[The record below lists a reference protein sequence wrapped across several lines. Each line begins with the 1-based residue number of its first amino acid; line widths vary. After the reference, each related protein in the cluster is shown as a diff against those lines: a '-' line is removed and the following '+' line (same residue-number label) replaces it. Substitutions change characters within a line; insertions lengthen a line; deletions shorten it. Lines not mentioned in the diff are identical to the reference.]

1 MRDHVCVT
9 PARVVVPTR
18 EPRITAI
25 VLTHRREHELART
38 LARLARLPERPA
50 IIVVDNASND
60 GTAAMV
66 RRRFPCATLVRAP
79 RNLGAAGAHAVH
91 RVLQRRHMVGVRL
104 AHARRAALRPPSA
117 HRRADRAR
125 ARRRRAPRRSGLR
138 GWRRT
143 LAGLPWTLRERRPI
157 PMRVD
162 AMRRVVEATE
172 RIARRQARRQQR

>member
-38 LARLARLPERPA
+38 LRLA
-50 IIVVDNASND
+50 
-60 GTAAMV
+60 
-66 RRRFPCATLVRAP
+66 P
-79 RNLGAAGAHAVH
+79 RVWREAG
-91 RVLQRRHMVGVRL
+91 
-104 AHARRAALRPPSA
+104 
-117 HRRADRAR
+117 
-125 ARRRRAPRRSGLR
+125 GLR